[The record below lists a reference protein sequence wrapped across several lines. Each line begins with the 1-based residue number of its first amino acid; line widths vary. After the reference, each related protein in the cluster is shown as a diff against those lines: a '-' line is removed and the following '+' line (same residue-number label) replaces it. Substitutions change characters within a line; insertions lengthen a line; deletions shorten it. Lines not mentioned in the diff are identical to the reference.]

1 VGIQKQAEHSGE
13 ATPRGSRHKS
23 LSMNSEARV
32 DGFDSPPA
40 TRAKARWRGAGLADE
55 QNGRKLP
62 SRWQWSNWIAGLSM
76 LSCTAIGSGECL
88 GANITTHHYDN
99 FRTGWNQAETLLT
112 PSSVANGS
120 LGVIATAQAD
130 AQIDAQP
137 LIVQGLSINGKGV
150 HDVVF
155 IETENDSIYE
165 FDATSGEQLQHVV
178 LGTAVPPSHSPNHAE
193 EGIQSTPVIDTTT
206 NTMYVIT
213 YTYESQLP
221 TYRIHALDLSTL
233 VDKTPSVIIAAQS
246 ELVNGTE
253 LSFDASVQRQRPALL
268 EANGN
273 IYAAF
278 GSFGDVRDLT
288 ARGWL
293 MGWSA
298 ADLMPLAANALTNHR
313 SSAITCSKHIRNP
326 CYLSSIWMSGSG
338 VASDGAGYIYVLT
351 GNSDKGT
358 WSASDNLQESALK
371 LSPDL
376 SQILDYFT
384 PWNVKDL
391 DAHDSDLGAGGIM
404 LLPDYALPN
413 TYLAV
418 AAGKSGDMYL
428 INRSQM
434 GEHVDQPPDRV
445 PGTFPIGQCWCAPS
459 YFVGADGVARVV
471 TSGGSNVEIWKFAP
485 LSKGIQLIKESVSP
499 KLASGQD
506 PGFFTS
512 ISSNGMAANTMI
524 VWAVARPMTK
534 KGALTL
540 YAFDAA
546 NARQLLAMQAG
557 VWPEANYNANVVP
570 VVANG
575 QVYVAGG
582 SHLVILGLN
591 AGRRKG
597 LAFEGPDPAADPPAP
612 GHEIY
617 GRVTRIRG
625 SSITLRIRTGRMVV
639 VDGLRAMQE
648 HNSAE
653 FFVGNAIGVD
663 GFYSRDGVMGA
674 STIFRAKDSP
684 ALWPD
689 DR

>member
-1 VGIQKQAEHSGE
+1 MNPK
-13 ATPRGSRHKS
+13 TP
-23 LSMNSEARV
+23 V
-32 DGFDSPPA
+32 DGSDSSFA
-40 TRAKARWRGAGLADE
+40 AEVKARRRDAGLRHIYE
-55 QNGRKLP
+55 PNRRQLS
-62 SRWQWSNWIAGLSM
+62 SRRLWSNWIAASLILSGA
-76 LSCTAIGSGECL
+76 AIGSCECM
-88 GANITTHHYDN
+88 GANVTTHHYDN
-99 FRTGWNQAETLLT
+99 FRTGWNQAETVLT

-120 LGVIATAQAD
+120 FGVLATAQVD

-137 LIVQGLSINGKGV
+137 LIVQGLSINGKGI

-155 IETENDSIYE
+155 IETENNSIYE

-178 LGTAVPPSHSPNHAE
+178 LGTAVPPSHSPKHGK

-221 TYRIHALDLSTL
+221 TYRVHALDLATL
-233 VDKTPSVIIAAQS
+233 ADKTPSVIIAAQS
-246 ELVNGTE
+246 ELDNGTE

-278 GSFGDVRDLT
+278 GSFGDAQDLL

-293 MGWSA
+293 LGWSA
-298 ADLMPLAANALTNHR
+298 AELTPLAANALTNHR
-313 SSAITCSKHIRNP
+313 SSAITCNKYLRHA

-338 VASDGAGYIYVLT
+338 VASDGAGYVYVLT
-351 GNSDKGT
+351 GNSGEGT
-358 WSASDNLQESALK
+358 WSPSDNLQESALK

-384 PWNVKDL
+384 PWNVEDL
-391 DAHDSDLGAGGIM
+391 DSHDSDLAAGGIM

-445 PGTFPIGQCWCAPS
+445 PGTYPIGQCWCAPS
-459 YFVGADGVARVV
+459 YFVGPDGVARVV

-485 LSKGIQLIKESVSP
+485 LSKGIRLTKEDVSSA
-499 KLASGQD
+499 LESGQD
-506 PGFFTS
+506 HGFFTS
-512 ISSNGMAANTMI
+512 ISSNGMAAHTMI
-524 VWAVARPMTK
+524 IWAVARPETK
-534 KGALTL
+534 NGVLVL
-540 YAFDAA
+540 YALDASDA
-546 NARQLLAMQAG
+546 HQLLVMNAG
-557 VWPEANYNANVVP
+557 VWPNTNSNANVVP

-582 SHLVILGLN
+582 SHLVIFGLA
-591 AGRRKG
+591 AGRRKE
-597 LAFEGPDPAADPPAP
+597 LTFEGPDPAADPPAP

-617 GRVTRIRG
+617 GKVTRIRG
-625 SSITLRIRTGRMVV
+625 SSITLQTRTGRTVI
-639 VDGLRAMQE
+639 VDGAPAMRE
-648 HNSAE
+648 HNSSE
-653 FFVGNAIGVD
+653 FFVGSAIGID
-663 GFYSRDGVMGA
+663 GSYGRGGVIHA